1 MTRTTLA
8 ALTALL
14 PALAGAQA
22 KQPTFEVFGFA
33 QVDYI
38 QDFDRV
44 NPDWNAMLRASK
56 VPTVAGQYGPDGE
69 AILSVR
75 QSRLGVKGTFPGG
88 QYDLKARIEF
98 DFFGTG
104 TGSPDSAGQSSIR
117 LRRAY
122 GEWGPV
128 LGGLTDSL
136 FMDDDYWPN
145 IVEYWGPTGM
155 VFFRNVQLRYTA
167 PLPGPHSL
175 AVAIER
181 PGSDLQAYP
190 EQLPNLSSHNKL
202 PDFTARYRLAQKW
215 GYVQVSGILRRLGWN
230 NGAGTTGSVTG
241 WGLNASSTVKIVPD
255 KVHLL
260 AAVMTGAGCE
270 NYMNDATPDVGAGGT
285 VAAPKGEAVPL
296 VGISAY
302 LDVYWNKFLTS
313 SFGYST
319 VNLDNTSLQPAAAY
333 QRGEYASVNV
343 LAHPAPNFLIGPEL
357 QWARRTDNDGADG
370 QDVRVQN
377 LGQVRL
383 LDHEGLLE
391 VAAARAASRPRRRTD
406 RRGRRVFSS

>member
-1 MTRTTLA
+1 MKRTILA
-8 ALTALL
+8 ALAAAL
-14 PALAGAQA
+14 PALAGAQT
-22 KQPTFEVFGFA
+22 KQPTFEVYGFA
-33 QVDYI
+33 QLDYI
-38 QDFDRV
+38 QDFGRV

-56 VPTVAGQYGPDGE
+56 VPTVDGQYGPDGE
-69 AILSVR
+69 AILSAR
-75 QSRLGVKGTFPGG
+75 QSRLGVKGAFPAGK
-88 QYDLKARIEF
+88 YDLKTKLEF

-104 TGSPDSAGQSSIR
+104 GGSPDSAGQSSIR

-145 IVEYWGPTGM
+145 IVEYWGPSGM

-181 PGSDLQAYP
+181 PGSDLQAYA
-190 EQLPNLSSHNKL
+190 EQLPNLSSHNTL

-215 GYVQVSGILRRLGWN
+215 GYVQLSGIVRRLGWD
-230 NGAGTTGSVTG
+230 NGLAGAAHRTGYVTG
-241 WGLNASSTVKIVPD
+241 WGLNASSIIKLVPD

-260 AAVMTGAGCE
+260 PAIVYGAGCA

-285 VAAPKGEAVPL
+285 LANPKGEAVPL
-296 VGISAY
+296 LGISAFV
-302 LDVYWNKFLTS
+302 DVYWNKLLTS
-313 SFGYST
+313 SVGYST
-319 VNLDNTSLQPAAAY
+319 VNLDNTSLQPATAY
-333 QRGEYASVNV
+333 HQGQYASVNV

-357 QWARRTDNDGADG
+357 QWAKRTDNDGTG
-370 QDVRVQN
+370 
-377 LGQVRL
+377 G
-383 LDHEGLLE
+383 
-391 VAAARAASRPRRRTD
+391 TD
-406 RRGRRVFSS
+406 TRIQISAKYAFSTSKDFWK

>member
-8 ALTALL
+8 ALVAALL
-14 PALAGAQA
+14 PALAGAQT

-38 QDFDRV
+38 QDFNRV

-56 VPTVAGQYGPDGE
+56 IPTVDGQYGPDGE
-69 AILSVR
+69 AILSAR
-75 QSRLGVKGTFPGG
+75 QSRFGVKGTFPAG
-88 QYDLKARIEF
+88 QHDLKARLEW

-104 TGSPDSAGQSSIR
+104 GGSPDSAGQSSIR

-145 IVEYWGPTGM
+145 VVEYWGPTGM

-167 PLPGPHSL
+167 PLEGPHSL
-175 AVAIER
+175 AIAIER

-190 EQLPNLSSHNKL
+190 EQEFGSHNEL

-215 GYVQVSGILRRLGWN
+215 GYVQLSGIVRRLGWEN
-230 NGAGTTGSVTG
+230 AANGATGSVTG
-241 WGLNASSTVKIVPD
+241 WGLNASSTIKVVPD
-255 KVHLL
+255 KVHIL
-260 AAVMTGAGCE
+260 AAVVMGEGVS

-285 VAAPKGEAVPL
+285 LVDPEGEAVPL

-302 LDVYWNKFLTS
+302 VDVYWNKLFSS

-319 VNLDNTSLQPAAAY
+319 VNLDNTSLQPTDAY
-333 QRGEYASVNV
+333 QRGEYASANV
-343 LAHPAPNFLIGPEL
+343 LVHPAPNFLIGPEL

-370 QDVRVQN
+370 QDVRIQIS
-377 LGQVRL
+377 
-383 LDHEGLLE
+383 
-391 VAAARAASRPRRRTD
+391 AKWA
-406 RRGRRVFSS
+406 FSTTKDFWK